1 MDDYAAYL
9 AGEARSEIAALH
21 QFRILYD
28 PNRDDLH
35 FFVEGEDD
43 GLFYLPSARR
53 YTRERVLHLYD
64 CGGKKNVIATRSLI
78 KSGCYSVEKCLFF
91 VDRDYDDMLG
101 TQVEIDECTYITD
114 GYSIENHFA
123 SIEAA
128 KIILAEIIKI
138 SKADPEFERIIES
151 LDTGFSEFYKRVR
164 PLIAW
169 ILAAKELG
177 YKPNLRNT
185 NGLNKIMEIRDSG
198 PVMAIDGFPEF
209 KRKVGIKGNIPTIK
223 SILKWRRK
231 LCVSNAK
238 IWVRGKYDIWF
249 FHMSLIAALNQTN
262 KKRERLGV
270 GLIKIPSSLKEGRV
284 FEILGGRYSPPISLQ
299 NFLKVRL
306 T

>member
-1 MDDYAAYL
+1 
-9 AGEARSEIAALH
+9 
-21 QFRILYD
+21 
-28 PNRDDLH
+28 
-35 FFVEGEDD
+35 
-43 GLFYLPSARR
+43 
-53 YTRERVLHLYD
+53 
-64 CGGKKNVIATRSLI
+64 
-78 KSGCYSVEKCLFF
+78 
-91 VDRDYDDMLG
+91 MLG